1 MPSHIGFRVWACDIR
16 SGWDS
21 GLSIDAASRELA
33 VDKAVLKKL
42 SELSANRGELSTARK
57 VTRDLKAFTNAE
69 RQWLEATVLALI
81 RRVGEIASGRSPLQ
95 LTLTELPQL

>member
-1 MPSHIGFRVWACDIR
+1 MSERSNDLIGFWTSVVR
-16 SGWDS
+16 
-21 GLSIDAASRELA
+21 AATLIPAKVPLA
-33 VDKAVLKKL
+33 VDKSVLKKL
-42 SELSANRGELSTARK
+42 SELSTNRGELSTARK

-81 RRVGEIASGRSPLQ
+81 RRVGEIASGHSPLQ